1 MFILNTGLFTE
12 VCPQKN
18 ERESLHSTPPQ
29 TEQQHIQCSGMT
41 DLKNQFVR
49 DCSFLERLF
58 QLLHAKALRSFR
70 TAFSSQFVLR
80 WSLQARRTSTNGYRK
95 TGGFTEPQVH
105 RVDEAV
111 FPSVPVQVLLFQMPS
126 RFKAYSRVHRLS
138 KPLRYC
144 PAGKEL
150 GLGTGGN
157 WSHFTPV
164 AVQ

>member
-1 MFILNTGLFTE
+1 MSKSYIYNMFILNTGLFTE
-12 VCPQKN
+12 VCPQTN

-95 TGGFTEPQVH
+95 TGSFTEPQVH
-105 RVDEAV
+105 RVPFSTSASPSFPDAV
-111 FPSVPVQVLLFQMPS
+111 LKNGGQMLSSKGCACSV
-126 RFKAYSRVHRLS
+126 K
-138 KPLRYC
+138 C
-144 PAGKEL
+144 CC
-150 GLGTGGN
+150 N
-157 WSHFTPV
+157 I
-164 AVQ
+164 

>member
-1 MFILNTGLFTE
+1 MSKSYIYNMFILNTGLFTE

-29 TEQQHIQCSGMT
+29 TEQQHIQRSGMT

-111 FPSVPVQVLLFQMPS
+111 FPSVPVQVLLFQMPPW
-126 RFKAYSRVHRLS
+126 K
-138 KPLRYC
+138 
-144 PAGKEL
+144 KEDKCL
-150 GLGTGGN
+150 VLKD
-157 WSHFTPV
+157 
-164 AVQ
+164 VQNEVCSVKCCCNI